1 MQIKINGEKFEIP
14 SNITIK
20 KALEIHGFHLD
31 APCLVGGCYSCILL
45 VDGKVVRACIT
56 KAKDGMEIL
65 LTELPPRR
73 IIHGPQ
79 PHTVGGKAT
88 PWWLKSKGWI
98 EVAIWTAGCN
108 LRCPQCQNHD
118 VTYDSSSHPVS
129 PERAAE
135 LVTKARK
142 TYKVNRMAISGG
154 EPTLNKRWLLGY
166 FSALKKLN
174 PENARLHLDSNGTLL
189 DKNYID
195 ELVSCGVTDI
205 GVEPKGVR
213 AETFMLITGIKDKNL
228 AEKYLRTAWDAIRY
242 ISGMEIFLGVGLPYN
257 PYLITME
264 EVYEFG
270 EKLSSIDSSIQLC
283 VLDYFPAFK
292 RTDLRRPSPQQ
303 MLRVKK
309 TLEDAG
315 LRTVIVQTSIGHIG
329 P

>member
-1 MQIKINGEKFEIP
+1 
-14 SNITIK
+14 
-20 KALEIHGFHLD
+20 
-31 APCLVGGCYSCILL
+31 
-45 VDGKVVRACIT
+45 
-56 KAKDGMEIL
+56 
-65 LTELPPRR
+65 
-73 IIHGPQ
+73 
-79 PHTVGGKAT
+79 
-88 PWWLKSKGWI
+88 
-98 EVAIWTAGCN
+98 
-108 LRCPQCQNHD
+108 